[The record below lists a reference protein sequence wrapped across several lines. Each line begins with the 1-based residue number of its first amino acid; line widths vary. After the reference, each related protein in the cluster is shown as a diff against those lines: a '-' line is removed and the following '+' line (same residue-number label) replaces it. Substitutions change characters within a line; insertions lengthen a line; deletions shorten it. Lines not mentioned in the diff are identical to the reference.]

1 MPREEEKSQDSQTL
15 MINFGN
21 ISQDLLI
28 LQNQIREAATA
39 LRDIDLV
46 NPQKKILVTPENIQ

>member
-1 MPREEEKSQDSQTL
+1 

-39 LRDIDLV
+39 LRDIDLS

>member
-1 MPREEEKSQDSQTL
+1 

-39 LRDIDLV
+39 LRDIDLA

>member
-1 MPREEEKSQDSQTL
+1 

>member
-39 LRDIDLV
+39 LRDIDLA